1 MRRRPIALAAGL
13 AAVAGLLL
21 GIPAAGTATAAATAT
36 ATATPATATATAT
49 VTTTPYAGEVRVI
62 TWNICGEAGSKRG
75 VIGYCPYRNE
85 PGLKMDEVKKLVDA
99 HQANVVM
106 LQEACGYQG
115 ETPPAGAEKSHM
127 ALLAAR
133 LGPGWSL
140 AHAAGNRAGD
150 YVDKDPLVV
159 KDESD
164 PLNAESACRGTALG
178 GKVGVL
184 LAVKGTFDGPV
195 ERVETVPAEL
205 SHRRLPL
212 LCARVTG
219 LTDKLCTTH
228 LIDSNS
234 TVAKRQSET
243 VRDHLK
249 SALATGVVLGGDFN
263 YRETT
268 DALSPIA
275 TTLDRCENDD
285 DTSVHWENTAAQPHW
300 SRIDHLFG
308 TERPGG
314 QRFVSCTVDHSL
326 LDTTQNLLIDAK
338 PSNGY
343 SDHAPVIGYRR
354 PAPVPGDMTGDG
366 APDLVAVDDDGKLR
380 LHHGE
385 GTGGLPATYG
395 VIGTGGWYS
404 ASVAH
409 RGDWTGDG
417 TEDVLAR
424 VGGELRVYANRGDGS
439 ITAPVVVATGLPTD
453 TKVAGV
459 GDVTHDG
466 HPDAV
471 LQYDDKLWLR
481 AGVRGATPAVAAPV
495 LIGPGGWDVMTL
507 TSPGDA
513 DRDGRVDL
521 LARSTGNGDL
531 WLYRGYD
538 DGTFGNRVEYG
549 HGYAV
554 TTRPLLAGGADAD
567 RNGVAD
573 LWATTSEGTGT
584 LLFYAGGTGD
594 TGTPVDGSRTTVGTD
609 SWSTIRSIS

>member
-21 GIPAAGTATAAATAT
+21 GIPAAGPATAATTATAVTTASAAATAT
-36 ATATPATATATAT
+36 ASAPTATA
-49 VTTTPYAGEVRVI
+49 PYADEVRVI
-62 TWNICGEAGSKRG
+62 SWNICGEAGSDRG
-75 VIGYCPYRNE
+75 KIGYCPYRNE

-106 LQEACGYQG
+106 LQEACGYEG
-115 ETPPAGAEKSHM
+115 ATPPAGAEKSHM

-133 LGPGWSL
+133 LGAGWSL
-140 AHAAGNRAGD
+140 AHAAGNRAKD
-150 YVDKDPLVV
+150 YTDATNT
-159 KDESD
+159 S
-164 PLNAESACRGTALG
+164 LNPVSKCRGTALG
-178 GKVGVL
+178 GTVGVL

-195 ERVETVPAEL
+195 ERVETVPAGVSE
-205 SHRRLPL
+205 RRLPL

-228 LIDSNS
+228 LIDSDS
-234 TVAKRQSET
+234 TVAARQSKT
-243 VRDHLK
+243 VRDHLT

-268 DALSPIA
+268 PALEPIA
-275 TTLDRCENDD
+275 TALGRCRNDD
-285 DTSVHWENTAAQPHW
+285 DTSVHWENAAAQPHW

-326 LDTTQNLLIDAK
+326 LDTTHNRLVDAE

-354 PAPVPGDMTGDG
+354 PAPVPGDQTGDG
-366 APDLVAVDDDGKLR
+366 SPDLVAVDDAGKLR
-380 LHHGE
+380 LYHGQ
-385 GTGGLPATYG
+385 GTGGLPGAHD
-395 VIGTGGWYS
+395 VIGTGGWS
-404 ASVAH
+404 TASVAH

-439 ITAPVVVATGLPTD
+439 ITAPVTVATGLPTD
-453 TKVAGV
+453 TKVVGV

-471 LQYDDKLWLR
+471 LQYDDSLWLR
-481 AGVRGATPAVAAPV
+481 AGVRGSAPAVAAPV
-495 LIGPGGWDVMTL
+495 LIGAGGWDVMTL

-521 LARSTGNGDL
+521 LARHTGNGDL

-538 DGTFGNRVEYG
+538 DGTFDHRVAYGNGYG
-549 HGYAV
+549 V
-554 TTRPLLAGGADAD
+554 TARPLLAGGADAD

-573 LWATTSEGTGT
+573 LWATTDEGTGT
-584 LLFYAGGTGD
+584 LLFYAGGTGAS
-594 TGTPVDGSRTTVGTD
+594 GTPVDGPRTTVGTG
-609 SWSTIRSIS
+609 SWSAIQSIS

>member
-21 GIPAAGTATAAATAT
+21 GIPAAGQATAATAT
-36 ATATPATATATAT
+36 TTA
-49 VTTTPYAGEVRVI
+49 PYAGEVRVI
-62 TWNICGEAGSKRG
+62 SWNICGEAGSARG
-75 VIGYCPYRNE
+75 KIGYCPYRNDPE
-85 PGLKMDEVKKLVDA
+85 LKMDEVLKLVTA

-106 LQEACGYQG
+106 LQEACGYEG
-115 ETPPAGAEKSHM
+115 PTPPAGAERSHM

-140 AHAAGNRAGD
+140 AHAAGNRAKD
-150 YVDKDPLVV
+150 YVKGDSGPLHP
-159 KDESD
+159 ES
-164 PLNAESACRGTALG
+164 ECRVPVLG

-195 ERVETVPAEL
+195 ERVETVPAGVSE
-205 SHRRLPL
+205 RRLPL

-228 LIDSNS
+228 LIDSDS
-234 TVAKRQSET
+234 TVARRQSET

-249 SALATGVVLGGDFN
+249 PALATGVVLGGDFN

-268 DALSPIA
+268 AALEPIA
-275 TTLDRCENDD
+275 TTLGRCQNDD
-285 DTSVHWENTAAQPHW
+285 DTSTHWENDAAQRRW
-300 SRIDHLFG
+300 SRIDHVFG

-314 QRFVSCTVDHSL
+314 QRFVACTVDHSL
-326 LDTTQNLLIDAK
+326 LDTTHNRLVDAE

-343 SDHAPVIGYRR
+343 SDHAPVIAYRR

-380 LHHGE
+380 LYHGK
-385 GTGGLPATYG
+385 GTGGIPGAHD
-395 VIGTGGWYS
+395 VIGTAGWYS

-409 RGDWTGDG
+409 RADWTGDG
-417 TEDVLAR
+417 SEDVLAR

-439 ITAPVVVATGLPTD
+439 IAAPVTVATGLPTD
-453 TKVAGV
+453 TKVVGV
-459 GDVTHDG
+459 GDITHDG

-481 AGVRGATPAVAAPV
+481 AGVRGTTPAVAAPV
-495 LIGPGGWDVMTL
+495 LIGSGGWDVMTL

-513 DRDGRVDL
+513 ERDGRVDL
-521 LARSTGNGDL
+521 LARNTTSGDL

-538 DGTFGNRVEYG
+538 DGTFDHRVAYGN
-549 HGYAV
+549 GYDV

-573 LWATTSEGTGT
+573 LWATTDAGTGT
-584 LLFYAGGTGD
+584 LLFYAGATGAA
-594 TGTPVDGSRTTVGTD
+594 GHPVDGPRTTVG
-609 SWSTIRSIS
+609 SSGWNAIRSIS

>member
-21 GIPAAGTATAAATAT
+21 GIPAAGQATAATTAGTATTAAAAAAAAAATAT
-36 ATATPATATATAT
+36 APTATA
-49 VTTTPYAGEVRVI
+49 PYADEVRVVS
-62 TWNICGEAGSKRG
+62 WNICGEAGGERG
-75 VIGYCPYRNE
+75 QLGYCPHRND
-85 PGLKMDEVKKLVDA
+85 PGPKMDEVKKLVDA

-115 ETPPAGAEKSHM
+115 ATPPAGAEKSHM

-150 YVDKDPLVV
+150 YVLGTSGPLKPV
-159 KDESD
+159 
-164 PLNAESACRGTALG
+164 SACRGIALG
-178 GKVGVL
+178 GSVGVL

-205 SHRRLPL
+205 SDRRMPL

-219 LTDKLCTTH
+219 RTDTFCTTH
-228 LIDSNS
+228 LIDNNNA
-234 TVAKRQSET
+234 VAQRQSET
-243 VRDHLK
+243 VRDHLQG
-249 SALATGVVLGGDFN
+249 ALAAGVVLGGDLN
-263 YRETT
+263 NRETSA
-268 DALSPIA
+268 ALAPIA
-275 TTLDRCENDD
+275 TTLDRCENGD
-285 DTSVHWENTAAQPHW
+285 DTFVRWEDGKDRRW
-300 SRIDHLFG
+300 SRLDHLFG
-308 TERPGG
+308 TQRPGG

-326 LDTTQNLLIDAK
+326 LDTTQNLASGAEE
-338 PSNGY
+338 PNGW

-354 PAPVPGDMTGDG
+354 PAPVPGDQTGDG
-366 APDLVAVDDDGKLR
+366 APDLVAVDDAGRLR
-380 LHHGE
+380 LYHGE
-385 GTGGLPATYG
+385 GTGGLPGAHD
-395 VIGTGGWYS
+395 VIGTGGWS
-404 ASVAH
+404 TASVAH

-439 ITAPVVVATGLPTD
+439 ITAPVTVATGLPTD
-453 TKVAGV
+453 TKVVGV

-471 LQYDDKLWLR
+471 LQYDDRLWLR
-481 AGVRGATPAVAAPV
+481 AGVRGSAPAVAAPV
-495 LIGPGGWDVMTL
+495 LIGGSGWDVMTL

-521 LARSTGNGDL
+521 LARHTGTGDL
-531 WLYRGYD
+531 WLYRGDD
-538 DGTFGNRVEYG
+538 DGTFDHRVAYG
-549 HGYAV
+549 HGYDV
-554 TTRPLLAGGADAD
+554 TSRPLLAGAADAD

-573 LWATTSEGTGT
+573 LWATTDEGTGT
-584 LLFYAGGTGD
+584 LLFYAGGTGAS
-594 TGTPVDGSRTTVGTD
+594 GTPVDGPRTTVGTG

>member
-1 MRRRPIALAAGL
+1 MRRRPIAFAAGL

-21 GIPAAGTATAAATAT
+21 GIPAASPATAATA
-36 ATATPATATATAT
+36 P
-49 VTTTPYAGEVRVI
+49 TTTAPYADEVRVI
-62 TWNICGEAGSKRG
+62 SWNICGEAGSDRG
-75 VIGYCPYRNE
+75 KIGYCPYRNE

-106 LQEACGYQG
+106 LQEACGYEG
-115 ETPPAGAEKSHM
+115 ATPPAGAEKSHM

-133 LGPGWSL
+133 LGAGWSL
-140 AHAAGNRAGD
+140 AHAAGNRAKD
-150 YVDKDPLVV
+150 YTDATNT
-159 KDESD
+159 S
-164 PLNAESACRGTALG
+164 LNPVSNCRGTALG
-178 GKVGVL
+178 GTVGVL

-195 ERVETVPAEL
+195 ERVETVPAGVSE
-205 SHRRLPL
+205 RRLPL

-228 LIDSNS
+228 LIDSDS
-234 TVAKRQSET
+234 TVAERQSKT
-243 VRDHLK
+243 VHDHLT

-268 DALSPIA
+268 AALEPI
-275 TTLDRCENDD
+275 TTALGRCRNDD
-285 DTSVHWENTAAQPHW
+285 DTSVHWENAAAQPHW

-326 LDTTQNLLIDAK
+326 LDTTHNLLSGAE
-338 PSNGY
+338 PPNGY

-366 APDLVAVDDDGKLR
+366 APDLVAVDADGKLR
-380 LHHGE
+380 LYHGE
-385 GTGGLPATYG
+385 GTGGIPGAHD

-417 TEDVLAR
+417 REDVLAR
-424 VGGELRVYANRGDGS
+424 VGGELRVYANRGGGALA
-439 ITAPVVVATGLPTD
+439 APVTVATGLPTGAQ
-453 TKVAGV
+453 VVGV
-459 GDVTHDG
+459 GDTTHDG

-471 LQYDDKLWLR
+471 LRYGDKLWLH
-481 AGVRGATPAVAAPV
+481 AGVRGSAPAVAAPRA
-495 LIGPGGWDVMTL
+495 IGDSGWDAMTL
-507 TSPGDA
+507 ASPGDA
-513 DRDGRVDL
+513 DRDGRADL
-521 LARSTGNGDL
+521 LARDTGTGDL
-531 WLYRGYD
+531 WLYRGDD
-538 DGTFGNRVEYG
+538 DGTFGDRVLYG
-549 HGYAV
+549 YGFGVGA
-554 TTRPLLAGGADAD
+554 RPLLAGGADAD

-573 LWATTSEGTGT
+573 LWATTNEGTGT

-594 TGTPVDGSRTTVGTD
+594 TGTPVDGPRTTVGLS
-609 SWSTIRSIS
+609 SWNTIRSIG